1 MCVIV
6 VLMIVSCSGTEQSR
20 FLMTKQGSLGFW
32 FFVPE
37 DCYNGVEPQGEMMK
51 LLEIP
56 DIVQVILDVP
66 SVDAAAAQAEF
77 GAKEAKGKSGDKKP
91 PSSNVNLE
99 WVWTVEDGN
108 RLNLFL
114 PLLPGNHWYYYVAR
128 WDCEKGLFDV
138 FLNGIALRVPGTTVI
153 PWNINEQAV
162 DIVTGKHVE
171 NLEVSGIY
179 WSESEILDKA
189 ESRPHYDIGP
199 LIGFGKKSPMVDV
212 ERLKVKMLY
221 AADFSNKSDLDNW
234 SMEGPGNYTIENDG
248 WLYME
253 SAEIDVGGP
262 GDGHF
267 VFWAPGVYPADFIAE
282 WEFQPVTDE
291 GLCIAIFSALGQN
304 GKDVFDSSQ
313 KKRDGHFAGYIRG
326 DINCYHIS
334 YFANIP
340 TNPGRI
346 TSNLRKNPGFY
357 LVSNGPPGVPGGSRN
372 IHKITLVRNKGRII
386 LGVDGEEI
394 INWQDDGKQ
403 YGPVYGE
410 GSIALRQMK
419 WMKAR
424 YRNFR
429 MWSVSE

>member
-1 MCVIV
+1 MCLIF
-6 VLMIVSCSGTEQSR
+6 VLLMVSCSGTAPTHTM
-20 FLMTKQGSLGFW
+20 MTKSGSLGFW

-37 DCYNGVEPQGEMMK
+37 DYYNGVEPQGDLMK

-56 DIVQVILDVP
+56 GMVQVILDVP

-77 GAKEAKGKSGDKKP
+77 GAKEAQGKKGAKKP
-91 PSSNVNLE
+91 PSSTVNLE
-99 WVWTVEDGN
+99 WAWTVEDGN
-108 RLNLFL
+108 ILSLFL
-114 PLLPGNHWYYYVAR
+114 PLLPGNHWYYYAAR
-128 WDCEKGLFDV
+128 WDCEKGLFDA
-138 FLNGIALRVPGTTVI
+138 FLNGIALRVPGTTVT
-153 PWNINEQAV
+153 PWVITEQTI
-162 DIVTGKHVE
+162 DIAAGDHVE
-171 NLEVSGIY
+171 DIEVSGSF
-179 WSESEILDKA
+179 WSESDILKKA
-189 ESRPHYDIGP
+189 GSRPHYDIGP
-199 LIGFGKKSPMVDV
+199 LIGFGRKKPLVDI
-212 ERLKVKMLY
+212 EKMKGKLLY
-221 AADFSNKSDLDNW
+221 SADFTQKSDLDQW
-234 SMEGPGNYTIENDG
+234 RMEGPGVYTMENDG

-253 SAEIDVGGP
+253 STEIDVGGP

-282 WEFQPVTDE
+282 WEFQPVNDE
-291 GLCIAIFSALGQN
+291 GLCIAIFSAMGQN
-304 GKDVFDSSQ
+304 GKDIFDSSL

-346 TSNLRKNPGFY
+346 TSNLRKNAGFY
-357 LVSNGPPGVPGGSRN
+357 LVSNGPPGVPGGSRD
-372 IHKITLVRNKGRII
+372 IHKISLVRNNGRII
-386 LGVDGEEI
+386 LGVDGEEV
-394 INWQDDGKQ
+394 INWQDDGKR

-424 YRNFR
+424 YRNFK